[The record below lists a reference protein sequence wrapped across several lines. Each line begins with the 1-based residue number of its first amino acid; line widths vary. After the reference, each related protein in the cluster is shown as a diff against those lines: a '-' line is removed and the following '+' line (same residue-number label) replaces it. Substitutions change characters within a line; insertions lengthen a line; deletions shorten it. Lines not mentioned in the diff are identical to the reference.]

1 MTEEGQSRG
10 LDRSTLL
17 KRAAVAA
24 AAASVP
30 LAKTPR
36 SWAGLTKPAA
46 QKPLRVGNLLTLSGP
61 NAGAGQDIKK
71 GFVSYVLSHGH
82 RLGGRKI
89 QFVDADDAQNPA
101 NAIQQVQ
108 KLASDS
114 QVDVIEG
121 IVFSNILLAVRDTID
136 QLKIPTVVDNAGAN
150 VITRERKS
158 DYIFRTSWTNYMDG
172 VVLGAWAARKLAKDG
187 MVVIAANF
195 AAGQEQSA
203 GFRAAYTNAGGQ
215 LAGDTI
221 FFPFPVTP
229 DYQPFISQ
237 IQGRNPKAV
246 WVFCTGGGE
255 TIKFVKTYQ
264 QLGLGRVP
272 LIGTV
277 QLTDPQSILDAEG
290 STATDLDIHT
300 SGTFAPNIKL
310 KENQTFVNTY
320 KRFGGVPSSFAECGY
335 VAAQYLDAA
344 LKKIHG
350 DTSNKARFLKAL
362 ENPGTIHTPGGPVTM
377 NPDTH
382 QAALPYYLL
391 KPVKTKQGLRNQAV
405 AGLGKFLDPG
415 HS

>member
-1 MTEEGQSRG
+1 MTEEGRNPAI
-10 LDRSTLL
+10 DRTTLL

-36 SWAGLTKPAA
+36 SWAGLTRPAA
-46 QKPLRVGNLLTLSGP
+46 LKPLRIGNLLTLSGP
-61 NAGAGQDIKK
+61 NASSGQDIKK
-71 GFVSYVLSHGH
+71 GFVSYVLAHGH
-82 RLGGRKI
+82 QLGGRKI
-89 QFVDADDAQNPA
+89 QFIDADDGQNPA

-108 KLASDS
+108 KLVNDS

-136 QLKIPTVVDNAGAN
+136 QLQVPTIVDNAGAN

-158 DYIFRTSWTNYMDG
+158 AYIFRTSWTNYMDG
-172 VVLGAWAARKLAKDG
+172 VVLGAWAARKLTKDG
-187 MVVIAANF
+187 MVVMASNF
-195 AAGQEQSA
+195 AAGQEQSN
-203 GFRAAYTNAGGQ
+203 GFRAAYTAAGGN

-221 FFPFPVTP
+221 FYPFPVTP
-229 DYQPFISQ
+229 DYQPFLSQ
-237 IQGRNPKAV
+237 AQGRNPKAI

-255 TIKFVKTYQ
+255 TIKFVKTFQ
-264 QLGLGRVP
+264 SLGLGHIP
-272 LIGTV
+272 LIGPV
-277 QLTDPQSILDAEG
+277 QLTDPQSILDSLG
-290 STATDLDIHT
+290 SSAVDLDIHT
-300 SGTFAPNIKL
+300 SGTFAYNVKT
-310 KENQTFVNTY
+310 KENQIFQKTY
-320 KRFGGVPSSFAECGY
+320 KRFGGTPSSFAECGY

-350 DTSNKARFLKAL
+350 DTGNKARFLNAL
-362 ENPGTIHTPGGPVTM
+362 AHPGTIHTPGGPVTM

-391 KPVKTKQGLRNQAV
+391 KPEKAGGSYRNKMV
-405 AGLGKFLDPG
+405 AGLGKFPDPG